1 MKKFIFWITLG
12 VLGCLPC
19 AAIDLPDMGASASS
33 VLSPSD
39 ERRLGEGFMRQLRN
53 GVDVVDDLE
62 VSSYLNALGH
72 QIATYS
78 DNPEQRF
85 HFFVVNDN
93 AINAFAVPGGFVA
106 VHSGLFLHTQ
116 NENELAS
123 VLAHEIAHITQHHI
137 ARTME
142 ASNNFSLPMMAA
154 MIAAAIAGMKNPQ
167 VAEAT
172 IAAVT
177 AGNIQMQLNFT
188 RAHEEEADRVG
199 MKMLADSGF
208 DPRSMPIFFERLQAS
223 NRYYEGGLPE
233 FLRTHP
239 VTSNRIAE
247 ARDRAEQYPK
257 KLLSDSP
264 LYQLAR
270 AKLLYLSEPD
280 KYKLAKN
287 LQQALKEG
295 RYHDE
300 RAMHYAIAL
309 CLLSNREYGSVQ
321 THIDWLLKNDRER
334 VAYSSLQ
341 ARLAAAQNQNAL
353 ALQIYSKALQSY
365 PNDPQLTLE
374 YSELLLQQHQ
384 AAVAKPLLLGLNLQH
399 YPEYYRLLAQVQRQ
413 TGDIVDSYFSM
424 ADYYYSGGRTAL
436 AVEQLKQVR
445 QLKGLDFYQA
455 SRIEARHRE
464 LQQELHE
471 EQLAKRK
478 EPHGR

>member
-1 MKKFIFWITLG
+1 MNMKSIAWLA
-12 VLGCLPC
+12 LLCCLPC
-19 AAIDLPDMGASASS
+19 AALELPDMGASASS
-33 VLSPSD
+33 VLSPAD
-39 ERRLGEGFMRQLRN
+39 EKRLGEGFMRQLRN
-53 GVDVVDDLE
+53 GVDIVDDLE

-72 QIATYS
+72 QIAAYS

-85 HFFVVNDN
+85 YFFVVNEN
-93 AINAFAVPGGFVA
+93 SINAFAVPGGFVG

-123 VLAHEIAHITQHHI
+123 VLAHEIAHVTQHHI

-142 ASNNFSLPMMAA
+142 ASNNFSLPTMAA
-154 MIAAAIAGMKNPQ
+154 IIAGAIAGMKNPQ
-167 VAEAT
+167 VAQAA

-177 AGNIQMQLNFT
+177 AGNIQMQINFT

-223 NRYYEGGLPE
+223 NRFYEGGLPE

-239 VTSNRIAE
+239 VTTDRVAE

-270 AKLLYLSEPD
+270 AKLLFLSESD
-280 KYKLAKN
+280 KGKLAKN
-287 LQQALKEG
+287 LQRALQES
-295 RYHDE
+295 RYRDE
-300 RAMHYAIAL
+300 RAVRYAIAL
-309 CLLSNREYGSVQ
+309 CLLATRDYKGVQ
-321 THIDWLLKNDRER
+321 PHLDWLVKHDTDR
-334 VAYSSLQ
+334 VAYRSLQ
-341 ARLAAAQNQNAL
+341 ARLAAAQNQPAQ
-353 ALQIYSKALQSY
+353 ALQLYSKALQSY

-374 YSELLLQQHQ
+374 YAELLLQQHQ
-384 AAVAKPLLLGLNLQH
+384 AATAKPLLLELHLRN
-399 YPEYYRLLAQVQRQ
+399 YPEYHRLLALVQRQ
-413 TGDIVDSYFSM
+413 VGDIVDSYFSM
-424 ADYYYSGGRTAL
+424 AEFYYVSGRTAL
-436 AVEQLKQVR
+436 ALEQIKQAR

-455 SRIEARHRE
+455 SRIEARHHE

-471 EQLAKRK
+471 ENAAKKRDQ
-478 EPHGR
+478 R